1 MNRVRSR
8 VITALLWAEIVC
20 LVFWATTI
28 RGRVQADD
36 GPSGKRSMATFV
48 GTKAGQ
54 VRDDNAVKLKIVWC
68 PPGTFTMADSI
79 YNPDKINEPIKLAPV
94 IVTLS
99 KGYWIGQFEVTRSE
113 WKQVMKTGPWRDRF
127 NAREGARLPADYI
140 TWNDA
145 MDFCRKLT
153 QQERQAGRLSVAWEY
168 ALPTEAQWE
177 RACRAGTQTRFSFGD
192 DGSKLGEYA
201 WYYDNSSKL
210 RLQLLHPVGK
220 KKANPWGI
228 YDMYGNVLEWC
239 RDLYAEKPPGG
250 RDPEVKPQVKLE
262 APADSHR
269 VIRGGWSV
277 SSAAQCE
284 SGYRTGGSPGY
295 RDGNFGGRGGNNVGF
310 RVALIPSGQ

>member
-1 MNRVRSR
+1 MRPSSSCQVSLQF
-8 VITALLWAEIVC
+8 VCVAALSWYVAL
-20 LVFWATTI
+20 
-28 RGRVQADD
+28 ADD
-36 GPSGKRSMATFV
+36 APTNKRSTATFA

-54 VRDDNAVKLKIVWC
+54 VRHDNGLKMKFVWC

-79 YNPDKINEPIKLAPV
+79 YNPKKINEPIKLAPV

-113 WKQVMKTGPWRDRF
+113 WKQVMKTRPWHHFAIDD
-127 NAREGARLPADYI
+127 ARLPADYI

-153 QQERQAGRLSVAWEY
+153 QQERHAGRLPEAWEY

-192 DGSKLGEYA
+192 DESKLGEYA
-201 WYYDNSSKL
+201 WYYENSSRA
-210 RLQLLHPVGK
+210 RLQLLHPVGQ

-250 RDPEVKPQVKLE
+250 RDPEVKPQS
-262 APADSHR
+262 PADSHR
-269 VIRGGWSV
+269 VIRGGFAI
-277 SSAAQCE
+277 SSAPQCE
-284 SGYRTGGSPGY
+284 SGYRQMASPGY
-295 RDGNFGGRGGNNVGF
+295 RDGNFGGRGGGNVGF
-310 RVALIPSGQ
+310 RVALVPSGQ